1 MRSPAD
7 TVPGPGVLV
16 VGCGAA
22 GRAAAR
28 WLRSAGREVTVA
40 DTRPEAALGAA
51 AAELRE
57 IGARVAAG
65 GHPPELLEGMALVV
79 ASPGVPPSVPLFEAA
94 GRARIPVW
102 GELELGYRALGEPA
116 ERLIAVTGTKGKS
129 GVVTLLADALRR
141 SGREVAAAGNLGAPL
156 TSFAGRAAPETLLV
170 VEASSF
176 MLARIVR
183 FRARAAVLLA
193 VSADHLDWHP
203 SLAHY
208 RDSKARIFENQVP
221 GDRIVADAAD
231 PAARELAA
239 AAARR
244 TGAGRLPFGGP
255 PGAHD
260 PEVVFTEADDRGL
273 LEKRCGGRRE
283 VLADPQTL
291 SRPGRHHRRNLA
303 AAAAA
308 GSLFGATREALEAA
322 AAAFTGMP
330 HALEELPPVAG
341 VRFVNDSRATNP
353 AATRAALQAL
363 REEALR
369 EAGRPPAIHLIL
381 GGILKGGSF
390 AALEPDLGG
399 VAAVHA
405 LGRTRERIAAEIRSV
420 PVRLSKNA
428 GDGLE
433 DAVRAAFEAA
443 RRTTAAGRESHGG
456 PDSPNRSDTPAGPA
470 PVVLLSPACSSFD
483 GFANYAD
490 RGERFRALAADLRAR
505 FDDDPG
511 PPAAGGRA

>member
-1 MRSPAD
+1 MRKTAD
-7 TVPGPGVLV
+7 PIPGPRVLV

-40 DTRPEAALGAA
+40 DARPESELGAA

-57 IGARVAAG
+57 IGVRIAAG
-65 GHPPELLEGMALVV
+65 GHPPELLEGRSLVV
-79 ASPGVPPSVPLFEAA
+79 ASPGVPPGVPLFRAA
-94 GRARIPVW
+94 RRARIPVW
-102 GELELGYRALGEPA
+102 SELELGYRALGEPA
-116 ERLIAVTGTKGKS
+116 QRLIAVTGTKGKS

-156 TSFAGRAAPETLLV
+156 TSFAGRSTPETLLV

-203 SLAHY
+203 DLAHY
-208 RDSKARIFENQVP
+208 RNSKARIFENQTP

-231 PAARELAA
+231 PVALALA
-239 AAARR
+239 DAAARR
-244 TGAGRLPFGGP
+244 SGAARLPFGGS

-260 PEVVFTEADDRGL
+260 PEVVFTEADDRGR
-273 LEKRCGGRRE
+273 LERRSGGRRE
-283 VLADPQTL
+283 VLADPAAL
-291 SRPGRHHRRNLA
+291 ALPGRHHRRNLA

-308 GSLFGATREALEAA
+308 GSFFGVTREALEAA
-322 AAAFTGMP
+322 AAAFAGMP

-353 AATRAALQAL
+353 AAARAALQAL
-363 REEALR
+363 GEATP
-369 EAGRPPAIHLIL
+369 PPAIHLLL

-390 AALEPDLGG
+390 ADLEPALGS

-405 LGRTRERIAAEIRSV
+405 FGRTRERIAAEIRSV
-420 PVRLSKNA
+420 PVRLPENTDA
-428 GDGLE
+428 GLN
-433 DAVRAAFEAA
+433 DAVRSAFAAA
-443 RRTTAAGRESHGG
+443 RRAAAEHPS
-456 PDSPNRSDTPAGPA
+456 GPA
-470 PVVLLSPACSSFD
+470 PVVLLSPAGSSFD
-483 GFANYAD
+483 GFANYAA
-490 RGERFRALAADLRAR
+490 RGERFRALAAALRAR
-505 FDDDPG
+505 FGDSPG
-511 PPAAGGRA
+511 PPAPGSAR

>member
-1 MRSPAD
+1 MRKTAD
-7 TVPGPGVLV
+7 PIPGPRVLV

-40 DTRPEAALGAA
+40 DARPESELGAA

-57 IGARVAAG
+57 IGVRIAAG
-65 GHPPELLEGMALVV
+65 GHPPELLEGRSLVV
-79 ASPGVPPSVPLFEAA
+79 ASPGVPPGVPLFRAA
-94 GRARIPVW
+94 RRARIPVW
-102 GELELGYRALGEPA
+102 SELELGYRALGEPA
-116 ERLIAVTGTKGKS
+116 QRLIAVTGTKGKS

-156 TSFAGRAAPETLLV
+156 TSFAGRSTPETLLV

-203 SLAHY
+203 DLAHY
-208 RDSKARIFENQVP
+208 RNSKARIFENQTP

-231 PAARELAA
+231 PVALALA
-239 AAARR
+239 DAAARR
-244 TGAGRLPFGGP
+244 SGAARLPFGGS

-260 PEVVFTEADDRGL
+260 PEVVFTEADDRGR
-273 LEKRCGGRRE
+273 LERRSGGRRE
-283 VLADPQTL
+283 VLADPAAL
-291 SRPGRHHRRNLA
+291 ALPGRHHRRNLA

-308 GSLFGATREALEAA
+308 GSFFGVTREALEAA
-322 AAAFTGMP
+322 AAAFAGMP

-353 AATRAALQAL
+353 AAARAALQAI
-363 REEALR
+363 REGALR
-369 EAGRPPAIHLIL
+369 ETGSPPAIHLLL

-390 AALEPDLGG
+390 ADLEPALGS

-405 LGRTRERIAAEIRSV
+405 FGRTRERIAAEIRSV
-420 PVRLSKNA
+420 PVRLPENTDA
-428 GDGLE
+428 GLD
-433 DAVRAAFEAA
+433 DAVRSAFAAA
-443 RRTTAAGRESHGG
+443 RRAAAEHPS
-456 PDSPNRSDTPAGPA
+456 GPA
-470 PVVLLSPACSSFD
+470 PVVLLSPAGSSFD
-483 GFANYAD
+483 QFANYAD
-490 RGERFRALAADLRAR
+490 RGERFRALAAALRAR
-505 FDDDPG
+505 FGESPG
-511 PPAAGGRA
+511 PPAPGGRTA